1 MLDDNNLRMK
11 KIFFSAC
18 LLSLFMAHAHAQET
32 YENTKLID
40 NDLNG
45 TARYVGMGGAME
57 ALGADISVINSN
69 PAGIGLFRRS
79 SGSVSFGLVSQDG
92 ASSFK
97 YGNKTNASFDQAGF
111 VYSLRDGRRT
121 FINFGFNYHKS
132 KNFDYILNA
141 ASGLNGASQHK
152 LSYMKALA
160 NENNLDKTSS
170 GWRGK
175 FAYTSQLDNLYY
187 NTLMMTSSDGFFYND
202 ASRYEFGR
210 AETGYIG
217 EYNFNSS
224 ANVNDRVYL
233 GITIGIHDVHYTGH
247 SLYSEALVNLN
258 NQTAGDI
265 TVNDERRITGTG
277 YNASFGIIFR
287 PVDASPFRIGLSVT
301 TPTWYDLKT
310 SNYTYLINNT
320 KADGGGKL
328 QGDYPNYTT
337 GESYEFKLFT
347 PWKFGVSLGHTVG
360 NYLALGASYEYA
372 DYSRL
377 DTRVNDGYDVDYWG
391 DVYEHSSSDE
401 PMNRHTRET
410 LKAVSTLKIGAEA
423 KVMPN
428 LAVRAG
434 YNYVSPMFKKEGYKD
449 GNIDSYGSNYSSAT
463 DYTNWETTNRY
474 TVGVGYTLGKMSFDL
489 AYQYAQTNGKFHPF
503 ADSYLDYTYPGQD
516 SNGNDVTMTE
526 SLDNYANAVKVSNKR
541 NQLLLTLT
549 YRF

>member
-1 MLDDNNLRMK
+1 MK
-11 KIFFSAC
+11 KIFLSAC

-202 ASRYEFGR
+202 ASGYEFGR

-217 EYNFNSS
+217 EYDFNTSV
-224 ANVNDRVYL
+224 NVNDRVYL

-247 SLYSEALVNLN
+247 SLYNEALVNLN

-287 PVDASPFRIGLSVT
+287 PVDASPFRIGLSVS

-474 TVGVGYTLGKMSFDL
+474 TVGIGYTLGKMSFDL

>member
-1 MLDDNNLRMK
+1 MK

-111 VYSLRDGRRT
+111 VYSMRDGRRT

-217 EYNFNSS
+217 EYDFNTS

-247 SLYSEALVNLN
+247 SLYNEALVNLN
-258 NQTAGDI
+258 NQTVGDI

-463 DYTNWETTNRY
+463 DYTNWEATNRY

>member
-1 MLDDNNLRMK
+1 MK

-111 VYSLRDGRRT
+111 VYSMRDGRRT

-175 FAYTSQLDNLYY
+175 FSYTSQLDNLYY

-217 EYNFNSS
+217 EYNFNTSV
-224 ANVNDRVYL
+224 NVNDRVYL

-247 SLYSEALVNLN
+247 SLYNEALVNLN
-258 NQTAGDI
+258 NQTVGDI

-463 DYTNWETTNRY
+463 DYTNWEATNRY

>member
-1 MLDDNNLRMK
+1 MK

-111 VYSLRDGRRT
+111 VYSLRNGRRT

-217 EYNFNSS
+217 EYDFNTS

-377 DTRVNDGYDVDYWG
+377 DTRVNDGYDVDYRG

-463 DYTNWETTNRY
+463 DYTNWEATNRY

>member
-1 MLDDNNLRMK
+1 MK

-111 VYSLRDGRRT
+111 VYSMRDGRRT

-217 EYNFNSS
+217 EYDFNTSV
-224 ANVNDRVYL
+224 NVNDRVYL

-247 SLYSEALVNLN
+247 SLYNEALANLN
-258 NQTAGDI
+258 NQTVGDI

-347 PWKFGVSLGHTVG
+347 PWKFGVSLGYTVG

-410 LKAVSTLKIGAEA
+410 LKAVSTFKIGAEA

-463 DYTNWETTNRY
+463 DYTNWEATNRY

>member
-1 MLDDNNLRMK
+1 MK

-111 VYSLRDGRRT
+111 VYSMRDGRRT

-217 EYNFNSS
+217 EYNFNTS

-233 GITIGIHDVHYTGH
+233 GVTIGIHDVHYTGH
-247 SLYSEALVNLN
+247 SLYNEALVNLN

-277 YNASFGIIFR
+277 YNASFGIVFR

-301 TPTWYDLKT
+301 TPTLYDLKT

-410 LKAVSTLKIGAEA
+410 LKAVSTFKIGAEA

-463 DYTNWETTNRY
+463 DYTNWEATNRY

>member
-1 MLDDNNLRMK
+1 MK

-175 FAYTSQLDNLYY
+175 FSYTSQLDNLYY

-217 EYNFNSS
+217 EYNFNTSV
-224 ANVNDRVYL
+224 NVNDRVYL

-247 SLYSEALVNLN
+247 SLYNEALVNLN
-258 NQTAGDI
+258 NQTVGDI

-463 DYTNWETTNRY
+463 DYTNWEATNRY

-489 AYQYAQTNGKFHPF
+489 AYQYAQINGKFHPF

>member
-1 MLDDNNLRMK
+1 MK
-11 KIFFSAC
+11 KIFLSAC

-141 ASGLNGASQHK
+141 ASALNGASQHK

-202 ASRYEFGR
+202 ASGYEFGR

-217 EYNFNSS
+217 EYDFNTSV
-224 ANVNDRVYL
+224 NVNDRVYL

-247 SLYSEALVNLN
+247 SLYNEALVNLN

-277 YNASFGIIFR
+277 YNASFGIILR
-287 PVDASPFRIGLSVT
+287 PVDASPFRIGLSVS

-391 DVYEHSSSDE
+391 DVYEHSSSDK

-463 DYTNWETTNRY
+463 DYTNWEATNRY

>member
-1 MLDDNNLRMK
+1 MK
-11 KIFFSAC
+11 KIFLSAC

-111 VYSLRDGRRT
+111 VYSMRDGRRT

-202 ASRYEFGR
+202 ASRYAFGR

-217 EYNFNSS
+217 EYDFNSS
-224 ANVNDRVYL
+224 VNVNDRVYL
-233 GITIGIHDVHYTGH
+233 GVTVGIHDVHYTGH
-247 SLYSEALVNLN
+247 SLYNEALVNLN
-258 NQTAGDI
+258 NQTVGDI

-463 DYTNWETTNRY
+463 DYTNWEATNRY

>member
-1 MLDDNNLRMK
+1 MK

-111 VYSLRDGRRT
+111 VYSMRDGRRT

-152 LSYMKALA
+152 ISYMKALA

-175 FAYTSQLDNLYY
+175 FSYTSQLDNLYY

-217 EYNFNSS
+217 EYDFNTSV
-224 ANVNDRVYL
+224 NVNDRVYL

-372 DYSRL
+372 DNSRL

-463 DYTNWETTNRY
+463 DYTNWEATNRY

>member
-1 MLDDNNLRMK
+1 MK
-11 KIFFSAC
+11 KIFLSAC

-111 VYSLRDGRRT
+111 VYSMRDGRRT

-217 EYNFNSS
+217 EYNFNTS

-410 LKAVSTLKIGAEA
+410 LKAVSTFKIGAEA

-463 DYTNWETTNRY
+463 DYTNWEATNRY
-474 TVGVGYTLGKMSFDL
+474 TVGVGYTLGKISFDL

>member
-1 MLDDNNLRMK
+1 MK
-11 KIFFSAC
+11 KIFLSAC
-18 LLSLFMAHAHAQET
+18 LLLLFMAHAHAQET

-202 ASRYEFGR
+202 ASGYEFGR

-217 EYNFNSS
+217 EYDFNTSV
-224 ANVNDRVYL
+224 NVNDRVYL

-247 SLYSEALVNLN
+247 SLYNEALVNLN

-287 PVDASPFRIGLSVT
+287 PVDASPFRIGLSVS

-463 DYTNWETTNRY
+463 DYTNWEATNRY
-474 TVGVGYTLGKMSFDL
+474 TVGIGYTLGKMSFDL

>member
-1 MLDDNNLRMK
+1 MK
-11 KIFFSAC
+11 KIFLSAC

-121 FINFGFNYHKS
+121 FSNFGFNYHKS

-202 ASRYEFGR
+202 ASGYEFGR

-217 EYNFNSS
+217 EYDFNTSV
-224 ANVNDRVYL
+224 NVNDRVYL

-247 SLYSEALVNLN
+247 SLYNEALVNLN

-277 YNASFGIIFR
+277 YNASFGIILR
-287 PVDASPFRIGLSVT
+287 PVDASPFRIGLSVS

-463 DYTNWETTNRY
+463 DYTNWEATNRY
-474 TVGVGYTLGKMSFDL
+474 TVGIGYTLGKMSFDL

>member
-1 MLDDNNLRMK
+1 MK
-11 KIFFSAC
+11 KIFLSAC

-141 ASGLNGASQHK
+141 TSALNGASQHK

-217 EYNFNSS
+217 EYDFNTSV
-224 ANVNDRVYL
+224 NVNDRVYL

-247 SLYSEALVNLN
+247 SLYNEALVNLN

-277 YNASFGIIFR
+277 YNASFGIILR
-287 PVDASPFRIGLSVT
+287 PVDASPFRIGLSVS

-463 DYTNWETTNRY
+463 DYTNWEATNRY
-474 TVGVGYTLGKMSFDL
+474 TVGIGYTLGKMSFDL

>member
-1 MLDDNNLRMK
+1 MK
-11 KIFFSAC
+11 KIFLSAC

-217 EYNFNSS
+217 EYDFNTS

-463 DYTNWETTNRY
+463 DYTNWEAINRY

>member
-1 MLDDNNLRMK
+1 MK
-11 KIFFSAC
+11 KIFLSAC

-217 EYNFNSS
+217 EYNFNTS

-463 DYTNWETTNRY
+463 DYTNWEATNRY

>member
-1 MLDDNNLRMK
+1 MK
-11 KIFFSAC
+11 KIFLSAC
-18 LLSLFMAHAHAQET
+18 LLSLFMANAHAQET

-202 ASRYEFGR
+202 ASGYEFGR

-217 EYNFNSS
+217 EYDFNTSV
-224 ANVNDRVYL
+224 NVNDRVYL

-247 SLYSEALVNLN
+247 SLYNEALVNLN

-277 YNASFGIIFR
+277 YNASFGIILR
-287 PVDASPFRIGLSVT
+287 PVDASPFRIGLSVS

-463 DYTNWETTNRY
+463 DYTNWEATNRY

>member
-1 MLDDNNLRMK
+1 MK

-45 TARYVGMGGAME
+45 TARYVGMGGAMD

-175 FAYTSQLDNLYY
+175 FSYTSQLDNLYY

-217 EYNFNSS
+217 EYNFNTS

-247 SLYSEALVNLN
+247 SLYNEALVNLN

-320 KADGGGKL
+320 KADGSGKL

-463 DYTNWETTNRY
+463 DYTNWEATNRY

>member
-1 MLDDNNLRMK
+1 MK
-11 KIFFSAC
+11 KIFLSAC

-111 VYSLRDGRRT
+111 VYSMRDGRRT

-202 ASRYEFGR
+202 ASRYAFGR

-217 EYNFNSS
+217 EYDFNSS
-224 ANVNDRVYL
+224 VNVNDRVYL
-233 GITIGIHDVHYTGH
+233 GVTVGIHDVHYTGH
-247 SLYSEALVNLN
+247 SLYNEALVSLN

-410 LKAVSTLKIGAEA
+410 LKAVSTFKIGAEA

-463 DYTNWETTNRY
+463 DYTNWEATNRY

-526 SLDNYANAVKVSNKR
+526 SLDNYADAVKVSNKR

>member
-1 MLDDNNLRMK
+1 MK

-217 EYNFNSS
+217 EYDFNTS

-247 SLYSEALVNLN
+247 SLYNEALVNLN
-258 NQTAGDI
+258 NQTVGDI

-463 DYTNWETTNRY
+463 DYTNWEATNRY

>member
-1 MLDDNNLRMK
+1 MK

-18 LLSLFMAHAHAQET
+18 LLSLFMVYAHAQET

-217 EYNFNSS
+217 EYDFNTS

-247 SLYSEALVNLN
+247 SLYNEALVNLN
-258 NQTAGDI
+258 NQTVGDI

-423 KVMPN
+423 KMMPN

-463 DYTNWETTNRY
+463 DYTNWEATNRY

>member
-1 MLDDNNLRMK
+1 MK
-11 KIFFSAC
+11 KIFLSAC

-217 EYNFNSS
+217 EYNFSTS

-247 SLYSEALVNLN
+247 SLYNEALVNLN

-463 DYTNWETTNRY
+463 DYTNWEATNRY

>member
-1 MLDDNNLRMK
+1 MK
-11 KIFFSAC
+11 KIFLSAC

-111 VYSLRDGRRT
+111 VYSMRDGRRT
-121 FINFGFNYHKS
+121 FINLGFNYHKS

-202 ASRYEFGR
+202 ASRYAFGR

-217 EYNFNSS
+217 EYDFNSS
-224 ANVNDRVYL
+224 VNVNDRVYL
-233 GITIGIHDVHYTGH
+233 GVTVGIHDVHYTGH
-247 SLYSEALVNLN
+247 SLYNEALVNLN

-391 DVYEHSSSDE
+391 DVHEHSSSDE

-410 LKAVSTLKIGAEA
+410 LKAVSTFKIGAEA

-463 DYTNWETTNRY
+463 DYTNWEATNRY

>member
-1 MLDDNNLRMK
+1 MK

-111 VYSLRDGRRT
+111 VYSMRDGRRT

-217 EYNFNSS
+217 EYDFNTSV
-224 ANVNDRVYL
+224 NVNDRVYL
-233 GITIGIHDVHYTGH
+233 GMTIGIHDVHYTGH
-247 SLYSEALVNLN
+247 SLYNEALVNLN
-258 NQTAGDI
+258 NQTVGDI

-347 PWKFGVSLGHTVG
+347 PWKFGVSLGYTVG

-410 LKAVSTLKIGAEA
+410 LKAVSTFKIGAEA

-463 DYTNWETTNRY
+463 DYTNWEATNRY

>member
-1 MLDDNNLRMK
+1 MK
-11 KIFFSAC
+11 KIFLSAC

-111 VYSLRDGRRT
+111 VYSMRDGRRT

-175 FAYTSQLDNLYY
+175 FSYTSQLDNLYY

-217 EYNFNSS
+217 EYDFNTSV
-224 ANVNDRVYL
+224 NVNDRVYL

-247 SLYSEALVNLN
+247 SLYNEALVNLN

-410 LKAVSTLKIGAEA
+410 LKAVSTFKIGAEA

-463 DYTNWETTNRY
+463 DYTNWEATNRY

-526 SLDNYANAVKVSNKR
+526 SLDNYANALKVSNKR

>member
-1 MLDDNNLRMK
+1 MK
-11 KIFFSAC
+11 KIFLSAC
-18 LLSLFMAHAHAQET
+18 LLSLFMAQAHAQET

-111 VYSLRDGRRT
+111 VYSMRDGRRT

-202 ASRYEFGR
+202 ASRYAFGR

-217 EYNFNSS
+217 EYDFNSS
-224 ANVNDRVYL
+224 VNVNDRVYL
-233 GITIGIHDVHYTGH
+233 GVTVGIHDVHYTGH
-247 SLYSEALVNLN
+247 SLYNEALVNLN
-258 NQTAGDI
+258 NQTASDI

-410 LKAVSTLKIGAEA
+410 LKAVSTFKIGAEA

-463 DYTNWETTNRY
+463 DYTNWEATNRY

>member
-1 MLDDNNLRMK
+1 MK
-11 KIFFSAC
+11 KIFLSAC

-141 ASGLNGASQHK
+141 ASALNGASQHK

-202 ASRYEFGR
+202 ASGYEFGR

-217 EYNFNSS
+217 EYDFNTSV
-224 ANVNDRVYL
+224 NVNDRVYL

-247 SLYSEALVNLN
+247 SLYNEALVNLN

-277 YNASFGIIFR
+277 YNASFGIILR
-287 PVDASPFRIGLSVT
+287 PVDASPFRIGLSVS

-347 PWKFGVSLGHTVG
+347 PWKFGVSLGHTLG

-463 DYTNWETTNRY
+463 DYTNWEATNRY

>member
-1 MLDDNNLRMK
+1 MK
-11 KIFFSAC
+11 KIFLSAC

-111 VYSLRDGRRT
+111 VYSMRDGRRT

-175 FAYTSQLDNLYY
+175 FSYTSQLDNLYY

-217 EYNFNSS
+217 EYDFNTSV
-224 ANVNDRVYL
+224 NVNDRVYL

-247 SLYSEALVNLN
+247 SLYNEALVNLN

-410 LKAVSTLKIGAEA
+410 LKAVSTFKIGAEA

-463 DYTNWETTNRY
+463 DYTNWEATNRY

>member
-1 MLDDNNLRMK
+1 MK

-175 FAYTSQLDNLYY
+175 FSYTSQLDNLYY

-217 EYNFNSS
+217 EYNFNTS

-410 LKAVSTLKIGAEA
+410 LKAVSTFKIGAEA

-463 DYTNWETTNRY
+463 DYTNWEATNRY

>member
-1 MLDDNNLRMK
+1 MK

-18 LLSLFMAHAHAQET
+18 LLSLFMVYAHAQET

-217 EYNFNSS
+217 EYDFNTS

-247 SLYSEALVNLN
+247 SLYNEALVNLN
-258 NQTAGDI
+258 NQTVGDI

-310 SNYTYLINNT
+310 SNYTYLINDT

-463 DYTNWETTNRY
+463 DYTNWEATNRY

>member
-1 MLDDNNLRMK
+1 MK

-92 ASSFK
+92 ASCFK

-111 VYSLRDGRRT
+111 VYSMRDGRRT

-217 EYNFNSS
+217 EYDFNTSV
-224 ANVNDRVYL
+224 NVNDRVYL

-247 SLYSEALVNLN
+247 SLYNEALVNLN
-258 NQTAGDI
+258 NQTVGDI

-372 DYSRL
+372 DFSRL

-463 DYTNWETTNRY
+463 DYTNWEATNRY

>member
-1 MLDDNNLRMK
+1 MK
-11 KIFFSAC
+11 KIFLSAC

-79 SGSVSFGLVSQDG
+79 SGSVSFGFVSQDG

-111 VYSLRDGRRT
+111 VYSMRDGRRT

-175 FAYTSQLDNLYY
+175 FSYTSQLDNLYY

-217 EYNFNSS
+217 EYDFNTSV
-224 ANVNDRVYL
+224 NVNDRVYL

-247 SLYSEALVNLN
+247 SLYNEALVNLN

-410 LKAVSTLKIGAEA
+410 LKAVSTFKIGAEA

-463 DYTNWETTNRY
+463 DYTNWEATNRY

>member
-1 MLDDNNLRMK
+1 MK
-11 KIFFSAC
+11 KIFLSAC

-97 YGNKTNASFDQAGF
+97 YGNKTNASFDQGGF

-141 ASGLNGASQHK
+141 ASALNGASQHK

-202 ASRYEFGR
+202 ASGYEFGR

-217 EYNFNSS
+217 EYDFNTSV
-224 ANVNDRVYL
+224 NVNDRVYL

-247 SLYSEALVNLN
+247 SLYNEALVNLN

-277 YNASFGIIFR
+277 YNASFGIILR
-287 PVDASPFRIGLSVT
+287 PVDASTFRIGLSVS

-463 DYTNWETTNRY
+463 DYTNWEATNRY
-474 TVGVGYTLGKMSFDL
+474 TVGIGYTLGKMSFDL

>member
-1 MLDDNNLRMK
+1 MK

-111 VYSLRDGRRT
+111 VYSMRDGRRT

-152 LSYMKALA
+152 ISYMKALA

-175 FAYTSQLDNLYY
+175 FSYTSQLDNLYY

-217 EYNFNSS
+217 EYDFNTSV
-224 ANVNDRVYL
+224 NVNDRVYL

-463 DYTNWETTNRY
+463 DYTNWKATNRY

>member
-1 MLDDNNLRMK
+1 MK
-11 KIFFSAC
+11 KIFLSAC

-202 ASRYEFGR
+202 ASGYEFGR

-217 EYNFNSS
+217 EYDFNTSV
-224 ANVNDRVYL
+224 NVNDRVYL

-247 SLYSEALVNLN
+247 SLYNEALVNLN

-277 YNASFGIIFR
+277 YNASFGMIFR
-287 PVDASPFRIGLSVT
+287 PVDASPFRIGLSVS

-463 DYTNWETTNRY
+463 DYTNWEATNRY

>member
-1 MLDDNNLRMK
+1 MK

-57 ALGADISVINSN
+57 TLGADISVINSN

-217 EYNFNSS
+217 EYDFNTSV
-224 ANVNDRVYL
+224 NVNDRVYL

-247 SLYSEALVNLN
+247 SLYNEALVNLN
-258 NQTAGDI
+258 NQTVGDI

-463 DYTNWETTNRY
+463 DYTNWEATNRY

>member
-1 MLDDNNLRMK
+1 MK

-111 VYSLRDGRRT
+111 VYSMRDGRRT

-217 EYNFNSS
+217 EYDFNTSV
-224 ANVNDRVYL
+224 NVNDRVYL

-247 SLYSEALVNLN
+247 SLYNEALVNLN
-258 NQTAGDI
+258 NQTVGDI

-301 TPTWYDLKT
+301 APTWYDLKT

-347 PWKFGVSLGHTVG
+347 PWKFGVSLGYTVG

-463 DYTNWETTNRY
+463 DYTNWEATNRY

>member
-1 MLDDNNLRMK
+1 MK
-11 KIFFSAC
+11 KIFLSAC

-202 ASRYEFGR
+202 ASGYEFGR

-217 EYNFNSS
+217 EYDFNTSV
-224 ANVNDRVYL
+224 NVNDRVYL

-247 SLYSEALVNLN
+247 SLYNEALVNLN

-287 PVDASPFRIGLSVT
+287 PVDASPFRIGLSVS

-463 DYTNWETTNRY
+463 DYTNWEATNRY
-474 TVGVGYTLGKMSFDL
+474 TVGIGYTLGKISFDL